1 MKYTALLVTLALTGV
16 FASGCLAAETEAEM
30 QTEKE
35 AVVRQQKN
43 GFDEAQTEL
52 VEIGGFTV
60 KIPSY
65 WQAEEGEISL
75 DGSDQEYYCAYAE
88 RQGKVALLQ
97 MEANVDDQES
107 VTFSL
112 LEDEEQEIAQAFGQS
127 FDTYD
132 CSQSE
137 LYELKG
143 SETPVK
149 GYLWTFT
156 FSVQGQQG
164 DGQFLMFPAE
174 EENRWMQVLMMQTDN
189 TEFDYTGDFQ
199 KILESIRNEKDS
211 AVYYRTTTTIN
222 IRSAPDETDDT
233 NKLGK
238 VPENT
243 VVKAD
248 LTGEVNERW
257 VKVTYTAEDGSSI
270 DGWVS
275 KDYVEQTWA
284 PEPEAE
290 TE

>member
-143 SETPVK
+143 SENPVK
-149 GYLWTFT
+149 GYLWTFS

-222 IRSAPDETDDT
+222 IRES
-233 NKLGK
+233 
-238 VPENT
+238 
-243 VVKAD
+243 
-248 LTGEVNERW
+248 
-257 VKVTYTAEDGSSI
+257 GSVRGS
-270 DGWVS
+270 
-275 KDYVEQTWA
+275 E
-284 PEPEAE
+284 
-290 TE
+290 

>member
-143 SETPVK
+143 SDIQEIFRRFWSQSGMRRTQP
-149 GYLWTFT
+149 YI
-156 FSVQGQQG
+156 
-164 DGQFLMFPAE
+164 
-174 EENRWMQVLMMQTDN
+174 
-189 TEFDYTGDFQ
+189 TEPRQ
-199 KILESIRNEKDS
+199 PSIS
-211 AVYYRTTTTIN
+211 ARPRMRPMIRTSWARSRR
-222 IRSAPDETDDT
+222 IR
-233 NKLGK
+233 L
-238 VPENT
+238 
-243 VVKAD
+243 
-248 LTGEVNERW
+248 
-257 VKVTYTAEDGSSI
+257 
-270 DGWVS
+270 
-275 KDYVEQTWA
+275 
-284 PEPEAE
+284 
-290 TE
+290 